1 MKFIGRKFVA
11 LLLAV
16 MMTLSLGVSANAAE
30 PANYDDYIKV
40 TDEIVESIVV
50 EWAEYVSPG
59 RSFDV
64 SAIYDYYD
72 QNDQL
77 IGYSVSVTSNG
88 IPYGYVLLDFFQENM
103 ISEFVIEE
111 NAVNICETAL
121 AELQSNTR
129 ANDLNSRNAD
139 MSSVKLHKCLP
150 LTPAVSVEVGGTELY
165 AIGDEVTSRNEYKSL
180 SSSISV
186 SEISQPTIAN
196 SIDNPPAI
204 YDPNSENET
213 TYGHC
218 GDVMLR
224 SIPTG
229 YTAVDPDT
237 RLNNPKSFSQS
248 WAENN
253 TGSYACAIVAALNIM
268 YQNNCLLNNDSVKT
282 YDWLWDETGTKE
294 TTSSKCR
301 IACPKIK
308 RRMELLSTVLCLG
321 IFIIT
326 RSSIQP
332 QTTPATAGRSPG
344 RATSG
349 LPQERRWSVICKAES
364 KPTPTCSRRCPRL
377 SQRERKDAFPSTA
390 SFSPAIRWRL
400 PWKNGWRKC
409 FPFWRTTRPCWR
421 SRCPPPIKTHHKRRS
436 RLWHRSC
443 IPRL

>member
-1 MKFIGRKFVA
+1 MKFLGRRFIA

-16 MMTLSLGVSANAAE
+16 MMTLSLGASANAAE
-30 PANYDDYIKV
+30 PTNYDDYIKV
-40 TDEIVESIVV
+40 TDEVVERIVV

-111 NAVNICETAL
+111 NAVNICEIAL
-121 AELQSNTR
+121 TELQSNTR
-129 ANDLNSRNAD
+129 TNDLNNRNAD
-139 MSSVKLHKCLP
+139 MSSVKLHKCIP
-150 LTPAVSVEVGGTELY
+150 LSPAVSVEVGGTELY
-165 AIGDEVTSRNEYKSL
+165 AIGNEITSRDEYKSL
-180 SSSISV
+180 SSFISV
-186 SEISQPTIAN
+186 SEIKQSTISN

-229 YTAVDPDT
+229 YTAVDRDT
-237 RLNNPKSFSQS
+237 RLNSPKSFSQS

-268 YQNNCLLNNDSVKT
+268 YQNDCLLNNDSVKT
-282 YDWLWDETGTKE
+282 YDWLWNETGTKE
-294 TTSSKCR
+294 TTSSKNDTSSDIVYGSTTIGK
-301 IACPKIK
+301 IAPAIVKLAKQLGKSNSSYTSVSSPTYQTYKSAVQAGKSGVLEFGVTVTASNGTERQGHSVSVVGFRSDKDSSSSVHQYIIVADGWGSF
-308 RRMELLSTVLCLG
+308 RYMELSAIDFTDKAG
-321 IFIIT
+321 ATI
-326 RSSIQP
+326 SI
-332 QTTPATAGRSPG
+332 G
-344 RATSG
+344 
-349 LPQERRWSVICKAES
+349 
-364 KPTPTCSRRCPRL
+364 
-377 SQRERKDAFPSTA
+377 
-390 SFSPAIRWRL
+390 
-400 PWKNGWRKC
+400 
-409 FPFWRTTRPCWR
+409 
-421 SRCPPPIKTHHKRRS
+421 
-436 RLWHRSC
+436 
-443 IPRL
+443 

>member
-1 MKFIGRKFVA
+1 MKFLGRRFIA

-16 MMTLSLGVSANAAE
+16 MMTLSLGASANAAE
-30 PANYDDYIKV
+30 PTNYDDYIKV
-40 TDEIVESIVV
+40 TDEVVERIVV

-111 NAVNICETAL
+111 NAVNICEIAL
-121 AELQSNTR
+121 TELQSNTR
-129 ANDLNSRNAD
+129 ANDLNNRNAD

-150 LTPAVSVEVGGTELY
+150 LSPAVSVEVGGTELY
-165 AIGDEVTSRNEYKSL
+165 AIGNEITSRDEYKSL
-180 SSSISV
+180 SSFISV
-186 SEISQPTIAN
+186 SEIKQSTISN

-229 YTAVDPDT
+229 YTAVDRDT
-237 RLNNPKSFSQS
+237 RLNSPKALSQS

-268 YQNNCLLNNDSVKT
+268 YQNDCLLNNDSVKT
-282 YDWLWDETGTKE
+282 YDWLWNETGTKE
-294 TTSSKCR
+294 TTSSKNDTSSDIVYGSTTIGK
-301 IACPKIK
+301 IAPAIVKLAKQLGKSNSSYTSVSSPTYQTYKSAVQAGKSGVLEFGVTVTASNGTERQGHSVSVVGFRSDKDSSSSVHQYIIVADGWGSF
-308 RRMELLSTVLCLG
+308 RYMELSAIDFTDKAG
-321 IFIIT
+321 ATI
-326 RSSIQP
+326 SI
-332 QTTPATAGRSPG
+332 G
-344 RATSG
+344 
-349 LPQERRWSVICKAES
+349 
-364 KPTPTCSRRCPRL
+364 
-377 SQRERKDAFPSTA
+377 
-390 SFSPAIRWRL
+390 
-400 PWKNGWRKC
+400 
-409 FPFWRTTRPCWR
+409 
-421 SRCPPPIKTHHKRRS
+421 
-436 RLWHRSC
+436 
-443 IPRL
+443 

>member
-1 MKFIGRKFVA
+1 MKFLGRRFIA

-16 MMTLSLGVSANAAE
+16 MMTLSLGASANAAE
-30 PANYDDYIKV
+30 PTNYDDYIKV
-40 TDEIVESIVV
+40 TDEVVERIVV

-111 NAVNICETAL
+111 NAVNICEIAL
-121 AELQSNTR
+121 TELQSNTR
-129 ANDLNSRNAD
+129 ANDLNNRNAD

-150 LTPAVSVEVGGTELY
+150 LSPAVSVEVGGTELY
-165 AIGDEVTSRNEYKSL
+165 AIGNEITSRDEYKSL
-180 SSSISV
+180 SSFISV
-186 SEISQPTIAN
+186 SEIKQSTISN

-229 YTAVDPDT
+229 YTAVDRDT
-237 RLNNPKSFSQS
+237 RLNSPKSFSQS

-268 YQNNCLLNNDSVKT
+268 YQNDCLLNNDSVKT
-282 YDWLWDETGTKE
+282 YDWLWNETGTKE
-294 TTSSKCR
+294 TTSSKNDTSSDIVYGSTTIGK
-301 IACPKIK
+301 IAPAIVKLAKQLGKSNSSYTSVSSPTYQTYKSAVQAGKSGVLEFGVTVTASNGTERQGHSVSVVGFRSDKDSSSGVHQYIIVADGWGSF
-308 RRMELLSTVLCLG
+308 RYMELSAIDFTDKAG
-321 IFIIT
+321 ATI
-326 RSSIQP
+326 SI
-332 QTTPATAGRSPG
+332 G
-344 RATSG
+344 
-349 LPQERRWSVICKAES
+349 
-364 KPTPTCSRRCPRL
+364 
-377 SQRERKDAFPSTA
+377 
-390 SFSPAIRWRL
+390 
-400 PWKNGWRKC
+400 
-409 FPFWRTTRPCWR
+409 
-421 SRCPPPIKTHHKRRS
+421 
-436 RLWHRSC
+436 
-443 IPRL
+443 

>member
-1 MKFIGRKFVA
+1 MKFLGRRFIA

-16 MMTLSLGVSANAAE
+16 MMTLSLGASANAAE
-30 PANYDDYIKV
+30 PTNYDDYIKV
-40 TDEIVESIVV
+40 TDEVVERIVV

-103 ISEFVIEE
+103 IPEFVIEE
-111 NAVNICETAL
+111 NAVNICEIAL
-121 AELQSNTR
+121 TELQSNTR
-129 ANDLNSRNAD
+129 ANDLNNRNAD

-150 LTPAVSVEVGGTELY
+150 LSPAVSVEVGGTELY
-165 AIGDEVTSRNEYKSL
+165 AIGNEITSRDEYKSL
-180 SSSISV
+180 SSFISV
-186 SEISQPTIAN
+186 SEIKQSTISN

-229 YTAVDPDT
+229 YTAVDRDT
-237 RLNNPKSFSQS
+237 RLNSPKSFSQS

-268 YQNNCLLNNDSVKT
+268 YQNDCLLNNDSVKT
-282 YDWLWDETGTKE
+282 YDWLWNETGTKE
-294 TTSSKCR
+294 TTSSKNDTSSDIVYGSTTIGK
-301 IACPKIK
+301 IAPAIVKLAKQLGKSNSSYTSVSSPTYQTYKSAVQAGKSGVLEFGVTVTASNGTERQGHSVSVVGFRSDKDSSSSVHQYIIVADGWGSF
-308 RRMELLSTVLCLG
+308 RYMELSAIDFTDKAG
-321 IFIIT
+321 ATI
-326 RSSIQP
+326 SI
-332 QTTPATAGRSPG
+332 G
-344 RATSG
+344 
-349 LPQERRWSVICKAES
+349 
-364 KPTPTCSRRCPRL
+364 
-377 SQRERKDAFPSTA
+377 
-390 SFSPAIRWRL
+390 
-400 PWKNGWRKC
+400 
-409 FPFWRTTRPCWR
+409 
-421 SRCPPPIKTHHKRRS
+421 
-436 RLWHRSC
+436 
-443 IPRL
+443 

>member
-1 MKFIGRKFVA
+1 MKFFGRKLIA

-30 PANYDDYIKV
+30 PTNYDDYIKV
-40 TDEIVESIVV
+40 TDEIIEDIVV

-77 IGYSVSVTSNG
+77 IGCSVSVTSNG

-111 NAVNICETAL
+111 NAVNICEIAL

-139 MSSVKLHKCLP
+139 ISSVKLHKCLP
-150 LTPAVSVEVGGTELY
+150 FTPAVSVEVGGTELY
-165 AIGDEVTSRNEYKSL
+165 AIGDEITSRDEYKSL

-186 SEISQPTIAN
+186 SEIGQPAIAN

-237 RLNNPKSFSQS
+237 RLNSPKSFSQS

-294 TTSSKCR
+294 TTSSKNDTSSDIVYGSTTIGK
-301 IACPKIK
+301 IAPAIVKLAKQLGKSNSSYTSVSSPTYQTYKSAVQAGKSGVLEFGVTVTAGNGTERQGHSVSVVGFRSDRDSSSTVHQYIIVADGWGSF
-308 RRMELLSTVLCLG
+308 RYMELSAIDFTDRAG
-321 IFIIT
+321 ATI
-326 RSSIQP
+326 SI
-332 QTTPATAGRSPG
+332 G
-344 RATSG
+344 
-349 LPQERRWSVICKAES
+349 
-364 KPTPTCSRRCPRL
+364 
-377 SQRERKDAFPSTA
+377 
-390 SFSPAIRWRL
+390 
-400 PWKNGWRKC
+400 
-409 FPFWRTTRPCWR
+409 
-421 SRCPPPIKTHHKRRS
+421 
-436 RLWHRSC
+436 
-443 IPRL
+443 

>member
-1 MKFIGRKFVA
+1 MKFLGRRFIA

-16 MMTLSLGVSANAAE
+16 MMTLSLGASANAAE
-30 PANYDDYIKV
+30 PTNYDDYIKV
-40 TDEIVESIVV
+40 TDEVVERIVV

-111 NAVNICETAL
+111 NAVNICEIAL
-121 AELQSNTR
+121 TELQSNTR
-129 ANDLNSRNAD
+129 ANDLNNRNAD

-150 LTPAVSVEVGGTELY
+150 LSPAVSVEVGGTELY
-165 AIGDEVTSRNEYKSL
+165 AIGNEITSRDEYKSL
-180 SSSISV
+180 SSFISV
-186 SEISQPTIAN
+186 SEIKQSTISN

-229 YTAVDPDT
+229 YTAVDRDT
-237 RLNNPKSFSQS
+237 RLNSPKSFSQS

-268 YQNNCLLNNDSVKT
+268 YQNDFLLNNDSVKT
-282 YDWLWDETGTKE
+282 YDWLWNETGTKE
-294 TTSSKCR
+294 TTSSKNDTSSDIVYGSTTIGK
-301 IACPKIK
+301 IAPAIVKLAKQLGKSNSSYTSVSSPTYQTYKSAVQAGKSGVLEFGVTVTASNGTERQGHSVSVVGFRSDKDSTSSVHQYIIVADGWGSF
-308 RRMELLSTVLCLG
+308 RYMELSAIDFTDKAG
-321 IFIIT
+321 ATI
-326 RSSIQP
+326 SI
-332 QTTPATAGRSPG
+332 G
-344 RATSG
+344 
-349 LPQERRWSVICKAES
+349 
-364 KPTPTCSRRCPRL
+364 
-377 SQRERKDAFPSTA
+377 
-390 SFSPAIRWRL
+390 
-400 PWKNGWRKC
+400 
-409 FPFWRTTRPCWR
+409 
-421 SRCPPPIKTHHKRRS
+421 
-436 RLWHRSC
+436 
-443 IPRL
+443 

>member
-294 TTSSKCR
+294 TTSSKNDTSSDIVYGSTTIGKIAPAIVKLAKQLGKSNSSYTSVSSPTYQTYKSAVQAGKSGVLEFGVTVTADNGTERQGHSVSVVGFRSDRDSSSTVHQYIIVADGWGSCR
-301 IACPKIK
+301 Y
-308 RRMELLSTVLCLG
+308 MELSAIDFTDKAG
-321 IFIIT
+321 ATI
-326 RSSIQP
+326 SI
-332 QTTPATAGRSPG
+332 G
-344 RATSG
+344 
-349 LPQERRWSVICKAES
+349 
-364 KPTPTCSRRCPRL
+364 
-377 SQRERKDAFPSTA
+377 
-390 SFSPAIRWRL
+390 
-400 PWKNGWRKC
+400 
-409 FPFWRTTRPCWR
+409 
-421 SRCPPPIKTHHKRRS
+421 
-436 RLWHRSC
+436 
-443 IPRL
+443 

>member
-1 MKFIGRKFVA
+1 MKFLGRRFIA

-16 MMTLSLGVSANAAE
+16 MMTLSLGASANAAE
-30 PANYDDYIKV
+30 PTNYDDYIKV
-40 TDEIVESIVV
+40 TDEVVERIVV

-111 NAVNICETAL
+111 NAVNICEIAL
-121 AELQSNTR
+121 TELQSNTR
-129 ANDLNSRNAD
+129 ANDLNNRNAD

-150 LTPAVSVEVGGTELY
+150 LSHAVSVEVGGTELY
-165 AIGDEVTSRNEYKSL
+165 AIGNEITSRDEYKSL
-180 SSSISV
+180 SSFISV
-186 SEISQPTIAN
+186 SEIKQSTISN

-229 YTAVDPDT
+229 YTAVDRDT
-237 RLNNPKSFSQS
+237 RLNSPKSFSQS

-268 YQNNCLLNNDSVKT
+268 YQNDCLLNNDSVKT
-282 YDWLWDETGTKE
+282 YDWLWNETGTKE
-294 TTSSKCR
+294 TTSSKNDTSSDIVYGSTTIGK
-301 IACPKIK
+301 IAPAIVKLAKQLGKSNSSYTSVSSPTYQTYKSAVQAGKSGVLEFGVTVTASNGTERQGHSVSVVGFRSDRDSSSTVHQYIIVADGWGSF
-308 RRMELLSTVLCLG
+308 RYMELSAIDFTDKAG
-321 IFIIT
+321 ATI
-326 RSSIQP
+326 SI
-332 QTTPATAGRSPG
+332 G
-344 RATSG
+344 
-349 LPQERRWSVICKAES
+349 
-364 KPTPTCSRRCPRL
+364 
-377 SQRERKDAFPSTA
+377 
-390 SFSPAIRWRL
+390 
-400 PWKNGWRKC
+400 
-409 FPFWRTTRPCWR
+409 
-421 SRCPPPIKTHHKRRS
+421 
-436 RLWHRSC
+436 
-443 IPRL
+443 

>member
-1 MKFIGRKFVA
+1 MKFLGRRFIA

-16 MMTLSLGVSANAAE
+16 MMTLSLGASANAAE
-30 PANYDDYIKV
+30 PTNYDDYIKV
-40 TDEIVESIVV
+40 TDEVVERIVV

-111 NAVNICETAL
+111 NAVNICEIAL
-121 AELQSNTR
+121 TELQSNTR
-129 ANDLNSRNAD
+129 ANDLNNRNAD

-150 LTPAVSVEVGGTELY
+150 LSPAVSVEVGGTELY
-165 AIGDEVTSRNEYKSL
+165 AIGNEITSRDEYKSL
-180 SSSISV
+180 SSFISV
-186 SEISQPTIAN
+186 SEIKQSTISN

-229 YTAVDPDT
+229 YTAVDRDT
-237 RLNNPKSFSQS
+237 RLNSPKSFSQS

-253 TGSYACAIVAALNIM
+253 TGCYACAIVAALNIM
-268 YQNNCLLNNDSVKT
+268 YQNDCLLNNDSVKT
-282 YDWLWDETGTKE
+282 YDWLWNETGTKE
-294 TTSSKCR
+294 TTSSKNDTSSDIVYGSTTIGK
-301 IACPKIK
+301 IAPAIVKLAKQLGKSNSSYTSVSSPTYQTYKSAVQAGKSGVLEFGVTVTASNGTERQGHSVSVVGFRSDKDSSSSVHQYIIVADGWGSF
-308 RRMELLSTVLCLG
+308 RYMELSAIDFTDKAG
-321 IFIIT
+321 ATI
-326 RSSIQP
+326 SI
-332 QTTPATAGRSPG
+332 G
-344 RATSG
+344 
-349 LPQERRWSVICKAES
+349 
-364 KPTPTCSRRCPRL
+364 
-377 SQRERKDAFPSTA
+377 
-390 SFSPAIRWRL
+390 
-400 PWKNGWRKC
+400 
-409 FPFWRTTRPCWR
+409 
-421 SRCPPPIKTHHKRRS
+421 
-436 RLWHRSC
+436 
-443 IPRL
+443 

>member
-218 GDVMLR
+218 VDVMLR

-294 TTSSKCR
+294 TTSSKNDTSSDIVYGSTTIGK
-301 IACPKIK
+301 IAPAIVKLAKQLGKSNSSYTSVSSPTYQTYKSAVQAGKSGVLEFGVTVTADNGTERQGHSVSVVGFRSDRDSSSTVHQYIIVADGWGSF
-308 RRMELLSTVLCLG
+308 RYMELSAIDFTDKAG
-321 IFIIT
+321 ATI
-326 RSSIQP
+326 SI
-332 QTTPATAGRSPG
+332 G
-344 RATSG
+344 
-349 LPQERRWSVICKAES
+349 
-364 KPTPTCSRRCPRL
+364 
-377 SQRERKDAFPSTA
+377 
-390 SFSPAIRWRL
+390 
-400 PWKNGWRKC
+400 
-409 FPFWRTTRPCWR
+409 
-421 SRCPPPIKTHHKRRS
+421 
-436 RLWHRSC
+436 
-443 IPRL
+443 

>member
-1 MKFIGRKFVA
+1 MKFLGRRFIA

-16 MMTLSLGVSANAAE
+16 MMTLSLGASANAAE
-30 PANYDDYIKV
+30 PTNYDDYIKV
-40 TDEIVESIVV
+40 TDEVVERIVV

-111 NAVNICETAL
+111 NAVNICEIAL
-121 AELQSNTR
+121 TELQSNTR
-129 ANDLNSRNAD
+129 ANDLNNRNAD

-150 LTPAVSVEVGGTELY
+150 LSPAVSVEVGGTELY
-165 AIGDEVTSRNEYKSL
+165 AIGNEITSRDEYKSL
-180 SSSISV
+180 SSFISV
-186 SEISQPTIAN
+186 SEIKQSTISN

-229 YTAVDPDT
+229 YTAVDRDT
-237 RLNNPKSFSQS
+237 RLNSPKSFSQS

-268 YQNNCLLNNDSVKT
+268 YQNDCLLNNDSVKT
-282 YDWLWDETGTKE
+282 YDWLWNETGTKE
-294 TTSSKCR
+294 TTSSKNDTSSDIVYGSTTIGK
-301 IACPKIK
+301 IAPAIVKLAKQLGKSNSSYTSVSSPTYQTYKSAVQAGKSGVLEFGVTVTASNGTERQGHSVSVVGFRSDKDSSSSVHQYIIVADGWGSF
-308 RRMELLSTVLCLG
+308 RYMELSAIDFTDKAG
-321 IFIIT
+321 ATI
-326 RSSIQP
+326 SI
-332 QTTPATAGRSPG
+332 G
-344 RATSG
+344 
-349 LPQERRWSVICKAES
+349 
-364 KPTPTCSRRCPRL
+364 
-377 SQRERKDAFPSTA
+377 
-390 SFSPAIRWRL
+390 
-400 PWKNGWRKC
+400 
-409 FPFWRTTRPCWR
+409 
-421 SRCPPPIKTHHKRRS
+421 
-436 RLWHRSC
+436 
-443 IPRL
+443 

>member
-1 MKFIGRKFVA
+1 MKFLGRRFIA

-16 MMTLSLGVSANAAE
+16 MMTLSLGASANAAE
-30 PANYDDYIKV
+30 PTNYDDYIKV
-40 TDEIVESIVV
+40 TDEVVERIVV

-72 QNDQL
+72 QDDQL

-111 NAVNICETAL
+111 NAVNICEIAL
-121 AELQSNTR
+121 TELQSNTR
-129 ANDLNSRNAD
+129 ANDLNNRNAD

-150 LTPAVSVEVGGTELY
+150 LSPAVSVEVGGTELY
-165 AIGDEVTSRNEYKSL
+165 AIGNEITSRDEYKSL
-180 SSSISV
+180 SSFISV
-186 SEISQPTIAN
+186 SEIKQSTISN

-229 YTAVDPDT
+229 YTAVDRDT
-237 RLNNPKSFSQS
+237 RLNSPKSFSQS

-268 YQNNCLLNNDSVKT
+268 YQSDCLLNNDSVKT
-282 YDWLWDETGTKE
+282 YDWLWNETGTKE
-294 TTSSKCR
+294 TTSSKNDTSSDIVYGSTTIGK
-301 IACPKIK
+301 IAPAIVKLAKQLGKSNSSYTSVSSPTYQTYKSAVQAGKSGVLEFGVTVTASNGTERQGHSVSVVGFRSDKDSSSSVHQYIIVADGWGSF
-308 RRMELLSTVLCLG
+308 RYMELSAIDFTDKAG
-321 IFIIT
+321 ATI
-326 RSSIQP
+326 SI
-332 QTTPATAGRSPG
+332 G
-344 RATSG
+344 
-349 LPQERRWSVICKAES
+349 
-364 KPTPTCSRRCPRL
+364 
-377 SQRERKDAFPSTA
+377 
-390 SFSPAIRWRL
+390 
-400 PWKNGWRKC
+400 
-409 FPFWRTTRPCWR
+409 
-421 SRCPPPIKTHHKRRS
+421 
-436 RLWHRSC
+436 
-443 IPRL
+443 

>member
-1 MKFIGRKFVA
+1 MKFLGRRFIA

-16 MMTLSLGVSANAAE
+16 MMTLSLGASANAAE
-30 PANYDDYIKV
+30 PTNYDDYIKV
-40 TDEIVESIVV
+40 TDEVVERIVV

-111 NAVNICETAL
+111 NAVNICEIAL
-121 AELQSNTR
+121 TELQSNTR
-129 ANDLNSRNAD
+129 ANDLNNRNAD

-150 LTPAVSVEVGGTELY
+150 LSPAVSVEVGGTELY
-165 AIGDEVTSRNEYKSL
+165 AIGNEITSRDEYKSL
-180 SSSISV
+180 SSFISV
-186 SEISQPTIAN
+186 SEIKQSTISN

-229 YTAVDPDT
+229 YTAVERDT
-237 RLNNPKSFSQS
+237 RLNSPKSFSQS

-268 YQNNCLLNNDSVKT
+268 YQNDCLLNNDSVKT
-282 YDWLWDETGTKE
+282 YDWLWNETGTKE
-294 TTSSKCR
+294 TTSSKNDTSSDIVYGSTTIGK
-301 IACPKIK
+301 IAPAIVKLAKQLGKSNSSYTSVSSPTYQTYKSAVQAGKSGVLEFGVTVTASNGTERQGHSVSVVGFRSDKDSSSSVHQYIIVADGWGSF
-308 RRMELLSTVLCLG
+308 RYMELSAIDFTDKAG
-321 IFIIT
+321 ATI
-326 RSSIQP
+326 SI
-332 QTTPATAGRSPG
+332 G
-344 RATSG
+344 
-349 LPQERRWSVICKAES
+349 
-364 KPTPTCSRRCPRL
+364 
-377 SQRERKDAFPSTA
+377 
-390 SFSPAIRWRL
+390 
-400 PWKNGWRKC
+400 
-409 FPFWRTTRPCWR
+409 
-421 SRCPPPIKTHHKRRS
+421 
-436 RLWHRSC
+436 
-443 IPRL
+443 

>member
-294 TTSSKCR
+294 TTSSKNDTSSDIVYGSTTIGK
-301 IACPKIK
+301 IAPAIVKLAKQLGKSNSSYTSVSSPTYQTYKSAVQAGKSGVLEFGVTVTADNGTERQGHSVSVVGFRSDRDSSSTVHQYIIVADGCGSF
-308 RRMELLSTVLCLG
+308 RYMELSAIDFTDKAG
-321 IFIIT
+321 ATI
-326 RSSIQP
+326 SI
-332 QTTPATAGRSPG
+332 G
-344 RATSG
+344 
-349 LPQERRWSVICKAES
+349 
-364 KPTPTCSRRCPRL
+364 
-377 SQRERKDAFPSTA
+377 
-390 SFSPAIRWRL
+390 
-400 PWKNGWRKC
+400 
-409 FPFWRTTRPCWR
+409 
-421 SRCPPPIKTHHKRRS
+421 
-436 RLWHRSC
+436 
-443 IPRL
+443 

>member
-268 YQNNCLLNNDSVKT
+268 YQNNCMLNNDSVKT

-294 TTSSKCR
+294 TTSSKNDTSSDIVYGSTTIGK
-301 IACPKIK
+301 IAPAIVKLAKQLGKSNSSYTSVSSPTYQTYKSAVQAGKSGVLEFGVTVTADNGTERQGHSVSVVGFRSDRDSSSTVHQYIIVADGWGSF
-308 RRMELLSTVLCLG
+308 RYMELSAIDFTDKAG
-321 IFIIT
+321 ATI
-326 RSSIQP
+326 SI
-332 QTTPATAGRSPG
+332 G
-344 RATSG
+344 
-349 LPQERRWSVICKAES
+349 
-364 KPTPTCSRRCPRL
+364 
-377 SQRERKDAFPSTA
+377 
-390 SFSPAIRWRL
+390 
-400 PWKNGWRKC
+400 
-409 FPFWRTTRPCWR
+409 
-421 SRCPPPIKTHHKRRS
+421 
-436 RLWHRSC
+436 
-443 IPRL
+443 

>member
-1 MKFIGRKFVA
+1 MKFLGRRFIA

-16 MMTLSLGVSANAAE
+16 MMTLSLGASANAAE
-30 PANYDDYIKV
+30 PTNYDDYIKV
-40 TDEIVESIVV
+40 TDEVVERIVV

-111 NAVNICETAL
+111 NAVNICEIAL
-121 AELQSNTR
+121 TELQSNTR
-129 ANDLNSRNAD
+129 ANDLNNRNAD
-139 MSSVKLHKCLP
+139 MSSVKLHKCVP
-150 LTPAVSVEVGGTELY
+150 LSPAVSVEVGGTELY
-165 AIGDEVTSRNEYKSL
+165 AIGNEITSRDEYKSL
-180 SSSISV
+180 SSFISV
-186 SEISQPTIAN
+186 SEIKQSTISN

-229 YTAVDPDT
+229 YTAVDRDT
-237 RLNNPKSFSQS
+237 RLNSPKSFSQS

-268 YQNNCLLNNDSVKT
+268 YQNDCLLNNDSVKT
-282 YDWLWDETGTKE
+282 YDWLWNETGTKE
-294 TTSSKCR
+294 TTSSKNDTSSDIVYGSTTIGK
-301 IACPKIK
+301 IAPAIVKLAKQLGKSNSSYTSVSSPTYQTYKSAVQAGKSGVLEFGVTVTASNGTERQGHSVSVVGFRSDKDSSSSVHQYIIVADGWGSF
-308 RRMELLSTVLCLG
+308 RYMELSAIDFTDKAG
-321 IFIIT
+321 ATI
-326 RSSIQP
+326 SI
-332 QTTPATAGRSPG
+332 G
-344 RATSG
+344 
-349 LPQERRWSVICKAES
+349 
-364 KPTPTCSRRCPRL
+364 
-377 SQRERKDAFPSTA
+377 
-390 SFSPAIRWRL
+390 
-400 PWKNGWRKC
+400 
-409 FPFWRTTRPCWR
+409 
-421 SRCPPPIKTHHKRRS
+421 
-436 RLWHRSC
+436 
-443 IPRL
+443 

>member
-165 AIGDEVTSRNEYKSL
+165 RV
-180 SSSISV
+180 
-186 SEISQPTIAN
+186 
-196 SIDNPPAI
+196 
-204 YDPNSENET
+204 
-213 TYGHC
+213 
-218 GDVMLR
+218 
-224 SIPTG
+224 
-229 YTAVDPDT
+229 
-237 RLNNPKSFSQS
+237 
-248 WAENN
+248 
-253 TGSYACAIVAALNIM
+253 
-268 YQNNCLLNNDSVKT
+268 
-282 YDWLWDETGTKE
+282 
-294 TTSSKCR
+294 CR
-301 IACPKIK
+301 
-308 RRMELLSTVLCLG
+308 
-321 IFIIT
+321 F
-326 RSSIQP
+326 
-332 QTTPATAGRSPG
+332 
-344 RATSG
+344 
-349 LPQERRWSVICKAES
+349 
-364 KPTPTCSRRCPRL
+364 
-377 SQRERKDAFPSTA
+377 
-390 SFSPAIRWRL
+390 
-400 PWKNGWRKC
+400 
-409 FPFWRTTRPCWR
+409 
-421 SRCPPPIKTHHKRRS
+421 
-436 RLWHRSC
+436 HRHRHGA
-443 IPRL
+443 PV

>member
-1 MKFIGRKFVA
+1 MKFLGRRFIA

-16 MMTLSLGVSANAAE
+16 MMTLSLGASANAAE
-30 PANYDDYIKV
+30 PTNYDDYIKV
-40 TDEIVESIVV
+40 TDEVVERIVV

-111 NAVNICETAL
+111 NAVNICEIAL
-121 AELQSNTR
+121 TELQSNTR
-129 ANDLNSRNAD
+129 ANDLNNRNAD

-150 LTPAVSVEVGGTELY
+150 LSPAVSVEVGGTELY
-165 AIGDEVTSRNEYKSL
+165 AIGNEITSRDEYKSL
-180 SSSISV
+180 SSFISV
-186 SEISQPTIAN
+186 SEIKQSTISN

-229 YTAVDPDT
+229 YTAVDRDT
-237 RLNNPKSFSQS
+237 RLNSPKSFSQS

-294 TTSSKCR
+294 TTSSKNDTSSDIVYGSTTIGK
-301 IACPKIK
+301 IAPAIVKLAKQLGKSNSSYTSVSSHTYQTYKSAVQAGKSGVLEFGVTVTASNGTERQGHSVSVVGFRSDKDSSSSVHQYIIVADGWGSF
-308 RRMELLSTVLCLG
+308 RYMELSAIDFTDKAG
-321 IFIIT
+321 ATI
-326 RSSIQP
+326 SI
-332 QTTPATAGRSPG
+332 G
-344 RATSG
+344 
-349 LPQERRWSVICKAES
+349 
-364 KPTPTCSRRCPRL
+364 
-377 SQRERKDAFPSTA
+377 
-390 SFSPAIRWRL
+390 
-400 PWKNGWRKC
+400 
-409 FPFWRTTRPCWR
+409 
-421 SRCPPPIKTHHKRRS
+421 
-436 RLWHRSC
+436 
-443 IPRL
+443 

>member
-1 MKFIGRKFVA
+1 MKFLGRRFIA

-16 MMTLSLGVSANAAE
+16 MMTLSLGASANAAE
-30 PANYDDYIKV
+30 PTNYDDYIKV
-40 TDEIVESIVV
+40 TDEVVERIVV

-111 NAVNICETAL
+111 NAVNICEIAL
-121 AELQSNTR
+121 TELQSNTR
-129 ANDLNSRNAD
+129 ANDLNNRNAD

-150 LTPAVSVEVGGTELY
+150 LSPAVSVEVGGTELY
-165 AIGDEVTSRNEYKSL
+165 AIGNEITSRDEYKSL
-180 SSSISV
+180 SSFISV
-186 SEISQPTIAN
+186 SEIKQSTISN

-229 YTAVDPDT
+229 YTAVDRDT
-237 RLNNPKSFSQS
+237 RLNSPKSFSQS

-268 YQNNCLLNNDSVKT
+268 YQNDCLLNNDSVKT
-282 YDWLWDETGTKE
+282 YDWLWNETGTKE
-294 TTSSKCR
+294 TTSSKNDTSSDIVYGSTTIGK
-301 IACPKIK
+301 IAPAIVKLAKQLGKSNSSYTSVSSPTYQTYKSAVQAGKSGVLEFGVTVTASNGTERQGHSVSVVGFRSDKDSTSSVHQYIIVADGWGSF
-308 RRMELLSTVLCLG
+308 RYMELSAIDFTDKAG
-321 IFIIT
+321 ATI
-326 RSSIQP
+326 SI
-332 QTTPATAGRSPG
+332 G
-344 RATSG
+344 
-349 LPQERRWSVICKAES
+349 
-364 KPTPTCSRRCPRL
+364 
-377 SQRERKDAFPSTA
+377 
-390 SFSPAIRWRL
+390 
-400 PWKNGWRKC
+400 
-409 FPFWRTTRPCWR
+409 
-421 SRCPPPIKTHHKRRS
+421 
-436 RLWHRSC
+436 
-443 IPRL
+443 

>member
-294 TTSSKCR
+294 TTSSKNDTSSDIVYGSTTIGK
-301 IACPKIK
+301 IAPAIVKLAKQLGKSNSSYTSVSSPTYQTYKSAVQAGKSGVLEFGVTVTADNGTERQVHSVSVVGFRSDRDSSSTVHQYIIVADGWGSF
-308 RRMELLSTVLCLG
+308 RYMELSAIDFTDKAG
-321 IFIIT
+321 ATI
-326 RSSIQP
+326 SI
-332 QTTPATAGRSPG
+332 G
-344 RATSG
+344 
-349 LPQERRWSVICKAES
+349 
-364 KPTPTCSRRCPRL
+364 
-377 SQRERKDAFPSTA
+377 
-390 SFSPAIRWRL
+390 
-400 PWKNGWRKC
+400 
-409 FPFWRTTRPCWR
+409 
-421 SRCPPPIKTHHKRRS
+421 
-436 RLWHRSC
+436 
-443 IPRL
+443 

>member
-1 MKFIGRKFVA
+1 MVKTSLKTSTKKVIA
-11 LLLAV
+11 LLLV
-16 MMTLSLGVSANAAE
+16 VIMTLSLGVTAYAAE
-30 PANYDDYIKV
+30 PTNYDDYIKV

-88 IPYGYVLLDFFQENM
+88 IPYGYVLLDFFRENM

-111 NAVNICETAL
+111 NVVNICETAL

-129 ANDLNSRNAD
+129 VNDLNGRNAD

-165 AIGDEVTSRNEYKSL
+165 AIGDEITSRDEYKSL
-180 SSSISV
+180 SSSIGVSV
-186 SEISQPTIAN
+186 INQSAIAD

-229 YTAVDPDT
+229 YTAVDADT
-237 RLNNPKSFSQS
+237 RLKSPKSFSQS

-253 TGSYACAIVAALNIM
+253 TGSYACAIIAALNIM
-268 YQNNCLLNNDSVKT
+268 YQNSCLLDNDSVKT

-294 TTSSKCR
+294 TTSSKNDTSSDIVYGSTTIGK
-301 IACPKIK
+301 IAPAIVKLAKQLGKSNSSYTSVSNPTYQTYKSAVKTGKSGVLEFGVTVKTDSGTERQGHSVSVVGFRSDKDSSSTIHQYIIVADGWGSF
-308 RRMELLSTVLCLG
+308 RYMELSAIDFTDKAG
-321 IFIIT
+321 ATI
-326 RSSIQP
+326 SI
-332 QTTPATAGRSPG
+332 G
-344 RATSG
+344 
-349 LPQERRWSVICKAES
+349 
-364 KPTPTCSRRCPRL
+364 
-377 SQRERKDAFPSTA
+377 
-390 SFSPAIRWRL
+390 
-400 PWKNGWRKC
+400 
-409 FPFWRTTRPCWR
+409 
-421 SRCPPPIKTHHKRRS
+421 
-436 RLWHRSC
+436 
-443 IPRL
+443 

>member
-64 SAIYDYYD
+64 SAIYDYYG

-294 TTSSKCR
+294 TTSSKNDTSSDIVYGSTTIGK
-301 IACPKIK
+301 IAPAIVKLAKQLGKSNSSYTSVSSPTYQTYKSAVQAGKSGVLEFGVTVTADNGTERQGHSVSVVGFRSDRDSSSTVHQYIIVADGWGSF
-308 RRMELLSTVLCLG
+308 RYMELSAIDFTDKAG
-321 IFIIT
+321 ATI
-326 RSSIQP
+326 SI
-332 QTTPATAGRSPG
+332 G
-344 RATSG
+344 
-349 LPQERRWSVICKAES
+349 
-364 KPTPTCSRRCPRL
+364 
-377 SQRERKDAFPSTA
+377 
-390 SFSPAIRWRL
+390 
-400 PWKNGWRKC
+400 
-409 FPFWRTTRPCWR
+409 
-421 SRCPPPIKTHHKRRS
+421 
-436 RLWHRSC
+436 
-443 IPRL
+443 

>member
-294 TTSSKCR
+294 TTSSKNDTSSDIVYGSTTIGK
-301 IACPKIK
+301 IAPAIVKLAKQLGKSNSSYTSVSSPTYQTYKSAVQAGKSGVLEFGVTVTASNGTERQGLSVSVFGFRSDKDSSSSVHQYIIVADGWGSF
-308 RRMELLSTVLCLG
+308 RYMELSAIDFTDKAG
-321 IFIIT
+321 ATI
-326 RSSIQP
+326 SI
-332 QTTPATAGRSPG
+332 G
-344 RATSG
+344 
-349 LPQERRWSVICKAES
+349 
-364 KPTPTCSRRCPRL
+364 
-377 SQRERKDAFPSTA
+377 
-390 SFSPAIRWRL
+390 
-400 PWKNGWRKC
+400 
-409 FPFWRTTRPCWR
+409 
-421 SRCPPPIKTHHKRRS
+421 
-436 RLWHRSC
+436 
-443 IPRL
+443 

>member
-1 MKFIGRKFVA
+1 MKFLGRRFIA

-16 MMTLSLGVSANAAE
+16 MMTLSLGASANAAE
-30 PANYDDYIKV
+30 PTNYDDYIKV
-40 TDEIVESIVV
+40 TDEVVERIVV

-111 NAVNICETAL
+111 NAVNICEIAL
-121 AELQSNTR
+121 TELQSNTR
-129 ANDLNSRNAD
+129 TNDLNNRNAD
-139 MSSVKLHKCLP
+139 MSSVKLHKCIP
-150 LTPAVSVEVGGTELY
+150 LSPAVSVEVGGTELY
-165 AIGDEVTSRNEYKSL
+165 AIGNEITSRDEYKSL
-180 SSSISV
+180 SSFISV
-186 SEISQPTIAN
+186 SEIKQSTISN

-229 YTAVDPDT
+229 YTAVDRDT
-237 RLNNPKSFSQS
+237 RLNSPKSFSQS

-268 YQNNCLLNNDSVKT
+268 YQNDCLLNNDSVKT
-282 YDWLWDETGTKE
+282 YDWLWNETGTKE
-294 TTSSKCR
+294 TTSSKNDTSSDIVYGSTTIGK
-301 IACPKIK
+301 IAPAIVKLAKQLGKSNSSYTSVSSPTYQTYKSAVQAGKSGVLEFGVTVTASNGTERQGHSVSVVGFRSDKDSTSSVHQYIIVADGWGSF
-308 RRMELLSTVLCLG
+308 RYMELSAIDFTDKAG
-321 IFIIT
+321 ATI
-326 RSSIQP
+326 SI
-332 QTTPATAGRSPG
+332 G
-344 RATSG
+344 
-349 LPQERRWSVICKAES
+349 
-364 KPTPTCSRRCPRL
+364 
-377 SQRERKDAFPSTA
+377 
-390 SFSPAIRWRL
+390 
-400 PWKNGWRKC
+400 
-409 FPFWRTTRPCWR
+409 
-421 SRCPPPIKTHHKRRS
+421 
-436 RLWHRSC
+436 
-443 IPRL
+443 

>member
-1 MKFIGRKFVA
+1 MKFLGRRFIA

-16 MMTLSLGVSANAAE
+16 MMTLSLGASANAAE
-30 PANYDDYIKV
+30 PTNYDDYIKV
-40 TDEIVESIVV
+40 TDEVVERIVV

-111 NAVNICETAL
+111 NAVNICEIAL
-121 AELQSNTR
+121 TELQSNTR
-129 ANDLNSRNAD
+129 ANDLNNRNAD

-150 LTPAVSVEVGGTELY
+150 LSPAVSVEVGGTELY
-165 AIGDEVTSRNEYKSL
+165 AIGNEITSRDEYKSL
-180 SSSISV
+180 SSFISV
-186 SEISQPTIAN
+186 SEIKQSTISN

-229 YTAVDPDT
+229 YTAVDRDT
-237 RLNNPKSFSQS
+237 RLNSPKSFSQS

-268 YQNNCLLNNDSVKT
+268 YQNDCLLNNDSVKT
-282 YDWLWDETGTKE
+282 YDWLWNETGTKE
-294 TTSSKCR
+294 TTSSKNDTSSDIVYGSTTIGK
-301 IACPKIK
+301 IAPAIVKLAKQLGQSNSSYTSVSSPTYQTYKSAVQAGKSGVLEFGVTVTASNGTERQGHSVSVVGFRSDKDSSSSVHQYIIVADGWGSF
-308 RRMELLSTVLCLG
+308 RYMELSAIDFTDKAG
-321 IFIIT
+321 ATI
-326 RSSIQP
+326 SI
-332 QTTPATAGRSPG
+332 G
-344 RATSG
+344 
-349 LPQERRWSVICKAES
+349 
-364 KPTPTCSRRCPRL
+364 
-377 SQRERKDAFPSTA
+377 
-390 SFSPAIRWRL
+390 
-400 PWKNGWRKC
+400 
-409 FPFWRTTRPCWR
+409 
-421 SRCPPPIKTHHKRRS
+421 
-436 RLWHRSC
+436 
-443 IPRL
+443 

>member
-1 MKFIGRKFVA
+1 MMKFLGRKLIA

-30 PANYDDYIKV
+30 PTNYDDYIKV

-129 ANDLNSRNAD
+129 VNDLNSRNAD
-139 MSSVKLHKCLP
+139 MSSVKLHKYLP
-150 LTPAVSVEVGGTELY
+150 LTPAVSVEIGGTELY
-165 AIGDEVTSRNEYKSL
+165 AIGDEITSRDEYKSL

-186 SEISQPTIAN
+186 SAISQPVITN

-229 YTAVDPDT
+229 YTAVDADT
-237 RLNNPKSFSQS
+237 RLNSTKSFSQS

-268 YQNNCLLNNDSVKT
+268 YQNNCLLNDDSVKT

-294 TTSSKCR
+294 TTSSKNDTSSDIVYGSTTIGK
-301 IACPKIK
+301 IAPAIVKLAKQLGKSKSSYTSVSSPTYQTYKSAVQAGKSGVLEFGVTVTASNGTERQGHSVSVVGFRSDRDSSSTVHQYIIVADGWGSF
-308 RRMELLSTVLCLG
+308 RYMELSAIDFTDKAG
-321 IFIIT
+321 ATI
-326 RSSIQP
+326 SI
-332 QTTPATAGRSPG
+332 G
-344 RATSG
+344 
-349 LPQERRWSVICKAES
+349 
-364 KPTPTCSRRCPRL
+364 
-377 SQRERKDAFPSTA
+377 
-390 SFSPAIRWRL
+390 
-400 PWKNGWRKC
+400 
-409 FPFWRTTRPCWR
+409 
-421 SRCPPPIKTHHKRRS
+421 
-436 RLWHRSC
+436 
-443 IPRL
+443 

>member
-1 MKFIGRKFVA
+1 MN
-11 LLLAV
+11 
-16 MMTLSLGVSANAAE
+16 T
-30 PANYDDYIKV
+30 KV

-294 TTSSKCR
+294 TTSSKNDTSSDIVYGSTTIGK
-301 IACPKIK
+301 IAPAIVKLAKQLGKSNSSYTSVSSPTYQTYKSAVQAGKSGVLEFGVTVTADNGTERQGHSVSVVGFRSDRDSSSTVHQYIIVADGWGSF
-308 RRMELLSTVLCLG
+308 RYMELSAIDFTDKAG
-321 IFIIT
+321 ATI
-326 RSSIQP
+326 SI
-332 QTTPATAGRSPG
+332 G
-344 RATSG
+344 
-349 LPQERRWSVICKAES
+349 
-364 KPTPTCSRRCPRL
+364 
-377 SQRERKDAFPSTA
+377 
-390 SFSPAIRWRL
+390 
-400 PWKNGWRKC
+400 
-409 FPFWRTTRPCWR
+409 
-421 SRCPPPIKTHHKRRS
+421 
-436 RLWHRSC
+436 
-443 IPRL
+443 

>member
-88 IPYGYVLLDFFQENM
+88 IPYGYVFLDFFQENM

-294 TTSSKCR
+294 TTSSKNDTSSDIVYGSTTIGK
-301 IACPKIK
+301 IAPAIVKLAKQLGKSNSSYTSVSSPTYQTYKSAVQAGKSGVLEFGVTVTADNGTERQGHSVSVVGFRSDRDSSSTVHQYIIVADGWGSF
-308 RRMELLSTVLCLG
+308 RYMELSAIDFTDKAG
-321 IFIIT
+321 ATI
-326 RSSIQP
+326 SI
-332 QTTPATAGRSPG
+332 G
-344 RATSG
+344 
-349 LPQERRWSVICKAES
+349 
-364 KPTPTCSRRCPRL
+364 
-377 SQRERKDAFPSTA
+377 
-390 SFSPAIRWRL
+390 
-400 PWKNGWRKC
+400 
-409 FPFWRTTRPCWR
+409 
-421 SRCPPPIKTHHKRRS
+421 
-436 RLWHRSC
+436 
-443 IPRL
+443 

>member
-294 TTSSKCR
+294 TTSSKNDTSSDIVYGSTTIGK
-301 IACPKIK
+301 IAPAIVKLAKQLEKSNSSYTSVSSPTYQTYKSAVQAGKSGVLEFGVTVTADNGTERQGHSVSVVGFRSDRDSSSTVHQYIIVADGWGSF
-308 RRMELLSTVLCLG
+308 RYMELSAIDFTDKAG
-321 IFIIT
+321 ATI
-326 RSSIQP
+326 SI
-332 QTTPATAGRSPG
+332 G
-344 RATSG
+344 
-349 LPQERRWSVICKAES
+349 
-364 KPTPTCSRRCPRL
+364 
-377 SQRERKDAFPSTA
+377 
-390 SFSPAIRWRL
+390 
-400 PWKNGWRKC
+400 
-409 FPFWRTTRPCWR
+409 
-421 SRCPPPIKTHHKRRS
+421 
-436 RLWHRSC
+436 
-443 IPRL
+443 